1 MLPTTSRLF
10 APHFVILIIVA
21 VLLNGC
27 KPVGQ
32 EAVGI
37 VEGKNVSGKQIG
49 LPCQLAA
56 KTENSAGGKYPISFA
71 IDGSVS
77 MAGFVKNSNS
87 RYGKV
92 LEILDNISLVNP
104 GSVEYLRFDESVKK
118 LDRAGFQ
125 QSKTPAFYTGKTN
138 KIADVLES
146 SAPKTEK
153 LVMIVTDL
161 QQDDGDTK
169 QATKKLVDN
178 YLKIP
183 GYAVAIWGFK
193 SEFDGSIYPPNS
205 TAPYPYQAT
214 TLANGHPFYILM
226 VGKIEHL
233 NDFTKQMRTQGS
245 TVLSDNSQQFSLLS
259 SDSLVEEVAY
269 LKGDTKAMPS
279 GFSAPSSL
287 LFNGVA
293 LKDGGQPI
301 GMIELGG
308 RAEKSKLDYSLS
320 SKVSGDQGS
329 AWITQTTTTMKKLDD
344 AQSSFVVDPSV
355 KPADFQAKHTIKDQ
369 GIDVSIDLNP
379 DGFKNGL
386 YYATTDVQVVALKTP
401 SSWDSWHGGG
411 GQNNGAK
418 TAGLK
423 EFLDSLAVGVSTLT
437 KAKPVT
443 IARVCHGIQK
453 N

>member
-10 APHFVILIIVA
+10 TTHLVILTIVA
-21 VLLNGC
+21 VVLNAC
-27 KPVGQ
+27 KPVRQ
-32 EAVGI
+32 EVIGTI
-37 VEGKNVSGKQIG
+37 EGKNISGKQIG

-56 KTENSAGGKYPISFA
+56 KTENSAGGKYLISLA

-77 MAGFVKNSNS
+77 MAGFVKNNNS

-104 GSVEYLRFDESVKK
+104 GQVEYLRFDESVKK
-118 LDRAGFQ
+118 LDRPNFQ

-153 LVMIVTDL
+153 LVMIITDL

-183 GYAVAIWGFK
+183 GYGVAIWGFK

-205 TAPYPYQAT
+205 AAPYPYQAT
-214 TLANGHPFYILM
+214 TLAKGHPFYLLM

-245 TVLSDNSQQFSLLS
+245 TVLSDNFQQFSLLS
-259 SDSLVEEVAY
+259 SNSLVEEVAY
-269 LKGDTKAMPS
+269 LKGVTKMPS

-287 LFNGVA
+287 LLNGVS

-308 RAEKSKLDYSLS
+308 RAEKSKLAYSLS

-329 AWITQTTTTMKKLDD
+329 SWITQTTTTVKKLDES
-344 AQSSFVVDPSV
+344 QSSFVLDPTV
-355 KPADFQAKHTIKDQ
+355 TAADFQAKHIIKDQ
-369 GIDVSIDLNP
+369 AIDVSIDLNP
-379 DGFKNGL
+379 EGFKNGL

-401 SSWDSWHGGG
+401 SQWDTWQNGGN
-411 GQNNGAK
+411 QNNGAK
-418 TAGLK
+418 TAGLQ
-423 EFLDSLAVGVSTLT
+423 EFLDSLATGVSTLT
-437 KAKPVT
+437 KAQPVT

>member
-1 MLPTTSRLF
+1 MLPTTSRRSVSSFL
-10 APHFVILIIVA
+10 ILITAVA
-21 VLLNGC
+21 LNGC

-32 EAVGI
+32 EAIGI
-37 VEGKNVSGKQIG
+37 IEGKNVSGKQIG

-56 KTENSAGGKYPISFA
+56 KTDNTAGSKYLISFA

-77 MAGFVKNSNS
+77 MAGFVKNNTS

-104 GSVEYLRFDESVKK
+104 GQVEYLRFDESVKK

-125 QSKTPAFYTGKTN
+125 QAKTPAFYTGKTN

-183 GYAVAIWGFK
+183 GYGVAIWGFK

-214 TLANGHPFYILM
+214 TLPKGHPFYILM

-245 TVLSDNSQQFSLLS
+245 TLLSDNSQQFSLLS
-259 SDSLVEEVAY
+259 SDSLIEEVAY
-269 LKGDTKAMPS
+269 LKGDAKTMPS

-287 LFNGVA
+287 LLNGVA

-308 RAEKSKLDYSLS
+308 RAEKGKLDYSLS

-329 AWITQTTTTMKKLDD
+329 SWITQTTTIVKKLDD
-344 AQSSFVVDPSV
+344 TQSSFVVDPTV
-355 KPADFQAKHTIKDQ
+355 KAADFQAKHTIKE
-369 GIDVSIDLNP
+369 GIDVSIDINP

-401 SSWDSWHGGG
+401 SQWDSWHDGN

>member
-1 MLPTTSRLF
+1 MLPITSRLL
-10 APHFVILIIVA
+10 APHFVILLIVA
-21 VLLNGC
+21 VVLNGC

-32 EAVGI
+32 EAVGV
-37 VEGKNVSGKQIG
+37 VEGKPVSDKQIG

-56 KTENSAGGKYPISFA
+56 KTENAAGKYLISFA
-71 IDGSVS
+71 IDGSAS
-77 MAGFVKNSNS
+77 MAGFVKSSNS

-104 GSVEYLRFDESVKK
+104 GQVEYLRFDESVKK

-125 QSKTPAFYTGKTN
+125 QAKTPAFYTGKTN

-183 GYAVAIWGFK
+183 GYGVAIWGFK

-214 TLANGHPFYILM
+214 TLAKGHPFYILM
-226 VGKIEHL
+226 VGKVEHL

-245 TVLSDNSQQFSLLS
+245 SLLTDNSQQFSLLS
-259 SDSLVEEVAY
+259 SDSLTEDVAY
-269 LKGDTKAMPS
+269 LKGETKAMPS

-287 LFNGVA
+287 LLNGVA

-301 GMIELGG
+301 GMLEMGS
-308 RAEKSKLDYSLS
+308 RAEKSKMEYSLS
-320 SKVSGDQGS
+320 TKVSADQGS
-329 AWITQTTTTMKKLDD
+329 SWITQTNTTVKKLDD
-344 AQSSFVVDPSV
+344 TQSSFVVDPTV
-355 KPADFQAKHTIKDQ
+355 KAADFQAKHAIKDQ
-369 GIDVSIDLNP
+369 GIDVSIEINP

-401 SSWDSWHGGG
+401 GQWDSWHDGG

>member
-1 MLPTTSRLF
+1 MLPTTSRRSVSSFL
-10 APHFVILIIVA
+10 ILITAVA
-21 VLLNGC
+21 LNGC

-32 EAVGI
+32 EAIGI
-37 VEGKNVSGKQIG
+37 IEGKNVSGKQIG

-56 KTENSAGGKYPISFA
+56 KTDNTAGSKYLISFA

-104 GSVEYLRFDESVKK
+104 GQVEYLRFDESVKK
-118 LDRAGFQ
+118 LDRAIFQ

-169 QATKKLVDN
+169 QATKKLADN

-183 GYAVAIWGFK
+183 GYGVAIWGFK

-205 TAPYPYQAT
+205 SAPYSYQAT
-214 TLANGHPFYILM
+214 TLAKGHPFYILM
-226 VGKIEHL
+226 VGKIDHL
-233 NDFTKQMRTQGS
+233 NDFTKQMRTQSG
-245 TVLSDNSQQFSLLS
+245 TLLSDNSQQFSLLS

-269 LKGDTKAMPS
+269 LKSDGKAMPS

-287 LFNGVA
+287 LLNGVA

-301 GMIELGG
+301 GMIELGS

-329 AWITQTTTTMKKLDD
+329 SWITQTTTTVKKLDD
-344 AQSSFVVDPSV
+344 TQSSFVVDPTV
-355 KPADFQAKHTIKDQ
+355 KAADFQAKHTIKDQ
-369 GIDVSIDLNP
+369 GIDVSIDINP

-401 SSWDSWHGGG
+401 SLWDNWHDGG

>member
-1 MLPTTSRLF
+1 MLPIISRLF
-10 APHFVILIIVA
+10 APRFTVLIIVA
-21 VLLNGC
+21 VVLNGC
-27 KPVGQ
+27 KPVGL

-37 VEGKNVSGKQIG
+37 VEGKNVGDKQIG

-56 KTENSAGGKYPISFA
+56 KNENSAGSKYLISFA
-71 IDGSVS
+71 IDGSAS
-77 MAGFVKNSNS
+77 MAGFVKNSSS

-92 LEILDNISLVNP
+92 LEILDSISLVNP
-104 GSVEYLRFDESVKK
+104 GQVEYLRFDETVKK

-125 QSKTPAFYTGKTN
+125 QSKNPAFYTGKTN
-138 KIADVLES
+138 KIADILES
-146 SAPKTEK
+146 STPKTEK
-153 LVMIVTDL
+153 MVMIVTDL

-183 GYAVAIWGFK
+183 GYGVAIWGFK
-193 SEFDGSIYPPNS
+193 SEFDGSVYPPNS

-214 TLANGHPFYILM
+214 TLAKGRPFYLLM

-245 TVLSDNSQQFSLLS
+245 ILLSDNSQQFSLLS

-269 LKGDTKAMPS
+269 LKDSAKTMPS

-287 LFNGVA
+287 LLNGVA

-301 GMIELGG
+301 GMVELGG
-308 RAEKSKLDYSLS
+308 RAEKSQLDYSLS
-320 SKVSGDQGS
+320 NKTSSDQAS
-329 AWITQTTTTMKKLDD
+329 SWITQTTTTMKKLDD
-344 AQSSFVVDPSV
+344 AQSSFVVDPTI
-355 KPADFQAKHTIKDQ
+355 KAADFQAKHTIKDQ
-369 GIDVSIDLNP
+369 GMDVSIDINP
-379 DGFKNGL
+379 DSFKNGL
-386 YYATTDVQVVALKTP
+386 YYATTDIQVVALKTP
-401 SSWDSWHGGG
+401 GQWDNWHDGD

-443 IARVCHGIQK
+443 IARICHGIQK

>member
-1 MLPTTSRLF
+1 MLPITSRCL
-10 APHFVILIIVA
+10 APHFVFLLIVA
-21 VLLNGC
+21 VVLSGC

-32 EAVGI
+32 EAVG
-37 VEGKNVSGKQIG
+37 VGEGQSASGKQIG
-49 LPCQLAA
+49 LPCQLAS
-56 KTENSAGGKYPISFA
+56 KTENSTGGKYLISFA

-104 GSVEYLRFDESVKK
+104 GQVEYLRFDESVKK
-118 LDRAGFQ
+118 LDRASFQ
-125 QSKTPAFYTGKTN
+125 QSKTPAFYTGRTN

-146 SAPKTEK
+146 SAPKTDK
-153 LVMIVTDL
+153 LVMVVTDL

-214 TLANGHPFYILM
+214 TLAKGHPFYILM

-233 NDFTKQMRTQGS
+233 NDFTKQIRTQGS
-245 TVLSDNSQQFSLLS
+245 SVVSDNTQQFSLLS

-269 LKGDTKAMPS
+269 LKKDAKALPS
-279 GFSAPSSL
+279 GFSAPASL
-287 LFNGVA
+287 LLNGVA

-308 RAEKSKLDYSLS
+308 RAEKSKLDFALS
-320 SKVSGDQGS
+320 NKVSNDQGS
-329 AWITQTTTTMKKLDD
+329 SWITQTTTTVKKLDD
-344 AQSSFVVDPSV
+344 SQTSFVVDPTV
-355 KPADFQAKHTIKDQ
+355 KAADFQAKHTMKDQ
-369 GIDVSIDLNP
+369 GIDISIDLNP

-386 YYATTDVQVVALKTP
+386 YYTTTDVQVVALKTP
-401 SSWDSWHGGG
+401 GQWNNWHDGS
-411 GQNNGAK
+411 GQNNGSK

-443 IARVCHGIQK
+443 IARLCHGIQK

>member
-1 MLPTTSRLF
+1 MLPITSRFF
-10 APHFVILIIVA
+10 APHFLILTIVA
-21 VLLNGC
+21 VVLNGC

-32 EAVGI
+32 EAVGV

-56 KTENSAGGKYPISFA
+56 KTESGAGSKYLISFA
-71 IDGSVS
+71 IDGSAS
-77 MAGFVKNSNS
+77 MAGFVKNSS
-87 RYGKV
+87 TRYGKV

-104 GSVEYLRFDESVKK
+104 GQVEYLRFDETVKK

-125 QSKTPAFYTGKTN
+125 QSKTSAFYTGKTN
-138 KIADVLES
+138 KIADVLEP

-183 GYAVAIWGFK
+183 GYGVAIWGFK

-205 TAPYPYQAT
+205 TAPYSYQAT
-214 TLANGHPFYILM
+214 TLAKGHPFYILM
-226 VGKIEHL
+226 VGKVEHL

-245 TVLSDNSQQFSLLS
+245 SILSDNTQQFSLLS
-259 SDSLVEEVAY
+259 SDSLTEDVAY
-269 LKGDTKAMPS
+269 LKSETKAMPS

-287 LFNGVA
+287 LLNGVA

-301 GMIELGG
+301 GMLEMGG
-308 RAEKSKLDYSLS
+308 RAEKSKLEYSLS
-320 SKVSGDQGS
+320 TKISADQGS
-329 AWITQTTTTMKKLDD
+329 SWITQATTTVKKLDD
-344 AQSSFVVDPSV
+344 TQASFVVDPIIKAV
-355 KPADFQAKHTIKDQ
+355 DFEAKHTMKDQ
-369 GIDVSIDLNP
+369 GIDVSIEINP

-401 SSWDSWHGGG
+401 GQWDSWHDGN

>member
-1 MLPTTSRLF
+1 MLPIISRLF
-10 APHFVILIIVA
+10 TPRFVILVIAAFI
-21 VLLNGC
+21 LNGC

-32 EAVGI
+32 EAVGTI
-37 VEGKNVSGKQIG
+37 EGKEVGGKQIG

-56 KTENSAGGKYPISFA
+56 KTANSAVGKYLISFA
-71 IDGSVS
+71 IDGSAS
-77 MAGFVKNSNS
+77 MAGFVKNSS
-87 RYGKV
+87 ARYGKV

-104 GSVEYLRFDESVKK
+104 GQVEYFRFDETVKK

-125 QSKTPAFYTGKTN
+125 QSETPAFYTGKTN
-138 KIADVLES
+138 RIADVLES

-169 QATKKLVDN
+169 QATKKLVEN
-178 YLKIP
+178 YLKNP
-183 GYAVAIWGFK
+183 GYGIAIWGFK
-193 SEFDGSIYPPNS
+193 SEFDGLIYPPNS
-205 TAPYPYQAT
+205 TAPYQYQAT
-214 TLANGHPFYILM
+214 APAKGHPFYVLM

-233 NDFTKQMRTQGS
+233 NDFIKQMRTQGS
-245 TVLSDNSQQFSLLS
+245 TLLSDSFQQFSLLS
-259 SDSLVEEVAY
+259 SDSITEEIAY
-269 LKGDTKAMPS
+269 LKRESKALPN

-287 LFNGVA
+287 LLNGVS

-301 GMIELGG
+301 EMIEIGS
-308 RAEKSKLDYSLS
+308 RAEKSRLDYSLS

-329 AWITQTTTTMKKLDD
+329 SWVTQTATSIKKLDD
-344 AQSSFVVDPSV
+344 AQSSFVADPTV
-355 KPADFQAKHTIKDQ
+355 KTADFQAKHTIKDQ
-369 GIDVSIDLNP
+369 SIDVGIEINP

-386 YYATTDVQVVALKTP
+386 YYVTTDVQVVALKTP
-401 SSWDSWHGGG
+401 TQWDSWHDGSS
-411 GQNNGAK
+411 QNNGAK
-418 TAGLK
+418 TAGLR